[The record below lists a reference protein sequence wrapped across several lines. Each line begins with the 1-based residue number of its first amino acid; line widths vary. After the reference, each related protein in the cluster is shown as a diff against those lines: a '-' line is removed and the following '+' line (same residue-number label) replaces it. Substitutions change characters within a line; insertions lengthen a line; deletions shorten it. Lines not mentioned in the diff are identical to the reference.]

1 METKVK
7 GFTSEEVQER
17 LDRGRRRRNPGTDSK
32 NKRKDCAGKS
42 LYTL

>member
-17 LDRGRRRRNPGTDSK
+17 LDRGEGGGTPEQITK
-32 NKRKDCAGKS
+32 IKR
-42 LYTL
+42 